1 MSNVLDFSIRFML
14 SYIVFCYFDL
24 ALNKKCPDKEIQPWK
39 ESMLQHERVSD
50 NVYSFQSEIYAQ
62 VTAGAVIGPNWAVL
76 IDTLS
81 TPEESLAIRDFIE
94 QELEVPVRYI
104 INTHYHAD
112 HSWGNCFFPG
122 TTVISHSLCRQLLEE
137 RGISSLEEVK
147 KQNLAFRQVKIVLPH
162 ITFNEN
168 VLNLRVGKKSLTL
181 MSLPGHSADN
191 VGVLVE
197 EDRVLFAGD
206 SFMPMPY
213 IVDGDIEEMIS
224 SYKKIGKMG
233 LENVVQ
239 GHGDIVLRGE
249 IEGSIKENL
258 AYLSAIRKSVRKASR
273 RKYPFEMLDEIGVDE
288 CGKSRVL
295 IGGLA
300 PELHRRNL
308 RALYRQLYGEPL
320 TPEDDYEDYYEED
333 EE

>member
-1 MSNVLDFSIRFML
+1 
-14 SYIVFCYFDL
+14 
-24 ALNKKCPDKEIQPWK
+24 
-39 ESMLQHERVSD
+39 MLQHERVSD

-81 TPEESLAIRDFIE
+81 TPEEALAIRDFIE

-122 TTVISHSLCRQLLEE
+122 TTVISHSLCRQWLIE
-137 RGISSLEEVK
+137 RGIPSLEQVQK
-147 KQNLAFRQVKIVLPH
+147 HNIAFRQVKIILPH
-162 ITFNEN
+162 ITFNDDN
-168 VLNLRVGKKSLTL
+168 LTLRVGKKNLIL
-181 MSLPGHSADN
+181 IPLPGHSADN
-191 VGVLVE
+191 LGVLVE

-206 SFMPMPY
+206 AFMPMPY
-213 IVDGDIEEMIS
+213 VVDGDIDDMIS

-258 AYLSAIRKSVRKASR
+258 AYLSAIRKAVRKASR
-273 RKYPFEMLDEIGVDE
+273 RKYPFDMLDEINVDE

-300 PELHRRNL
+300 QELHRRNL

-320 TPEDDYEDYYEED
+320 LVAEEEDDLYD
-333 EE
+333 EEE

>member
-1 MSNVLDFSIRFML
+1 
-14 SYIVFCYFDL
+14 
-24 ALNKKCPDKEIQPWK
+24 
-39 ESMLQHERVSD
+39 MLQHERVSD

-81 TPEESLAIRDFIE
+81 TPEEALAIRDFIE
-94 QELEVPVRYI
+94 HELEVPVRYI

-122 TTVISHSLCRQLLEE
+122 TTVISHSLCRQWLIE
-137 RGISSLEEVK
+137 RGIPSLEEVK
-147 KQNLAFRQVKIVLPH
+147 KQNVAFRQVKIILPH
-162 ITFNEN
+162 ITFNDES
-168 VLNLRVGKKSLTL
+168 LTLKVGKKNLIL
-181 MSLPGHSADN
+181 IPLPGHSADN
-191 VGVLVE
+191 LGVLVE

-206 SFMPMPY
+206 AFMPIPY
-213 IVDGDIEEMIS
+213 VVDGDIDDMIS

-233 LENVVQ
+233 LENVIQ

-258 AYLSAIRKSVRKASR
+258 AYLSTIRKAVRKASR
-273 RKYPFEMLDEIGVDE
+273 RKYPFDMLDEVTVDE

-300 PELHRRNL
+300 QELHRRNL

-320 TPEDDYEDYYEED
+320 VVD
-333 EE
+333 EEEEEYYDEE